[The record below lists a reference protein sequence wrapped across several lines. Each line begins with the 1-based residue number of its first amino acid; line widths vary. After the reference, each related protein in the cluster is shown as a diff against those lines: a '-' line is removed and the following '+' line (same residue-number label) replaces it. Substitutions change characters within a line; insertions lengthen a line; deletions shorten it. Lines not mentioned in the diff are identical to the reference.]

1 MKIGVRWMTLL
12 AIASSAMLPRGASA
26 VEVAGKWVAEITG
39 PMLLEPAYARVTLE
53 RTGDTLGGTW
63 SSYNLKGTVSGS
75 SVTMT
80 LTDTEGHDAGA
91 VTGKIDGDA
100 GLGSGTMAGLGRRAG
115 AGTAAGGRA
124 PMPQEISWRLSR
136 ELVPPAKPREI
147 NYDPTTFQA
156 YYYAGN
162 KPGLH
167 IFPGDI
173 VHTWAPDSAGT
184 DKSLKRVALGGDA
197 NIGPIYVEGALP
209 GDTLVVHL
217 IKIAPNRPTARQGSR
232 LQQYAVTP
240 AYNLAAHYDQ
250 RFNGEYQLDN
260 TTGIAVLSQP
270 TPALKN
276 FRVKMEPML
285 GCISVAP
292 AGFEAYGGTHLGPY
306 GGNLDYNGVVS
317 GTTMYFPV
325 FHPGALFGF
334 GDGHAAMG
342 DGEVTQTGL
351 ETSMAV
357 DFSVEVIKGYQT
369 PQVREEDK
377 DFIISF
383 GVAGSLQEALKAS
396 TAQLATWIKHDYG
409 LTDSEVALFLGAE
422 MQYNVTELV
431 DPEFDVVAK
440 VPKSALAMLTPVA
453 SK

>member
-1 MKIGVRWMTLL
+1 MIMRVRWATMLVVIGT
-12 AIASSAMLPRGASA
+12 AMLHPRAWA
-26 VEVAGKWVAEITG
+26 AEVEGRWVAEMTG
-39 PMLLEPAYARVTLE
+39 ATLLEPAYARVTLE
-53 RTGDTLGGTW
+53 RSGETLSGTW
-63 SSYNLKGTVSGS
+63 GSNTVKGTVKGS
-75 SVTMT
+75 SVTIA
-80 LTDTEGHDAGA
+80 LSDAEGRDAGA
-91 VTGKIDGDA
+91 VTGKIA
-100 GLGSGTMAGLGRRAG
+100 GETGAGAGTMAGLGRRGGG
-115 AGTAAGGRA
+115 AGAGGRA
-124 PMPQEISWRLSR
+124 PVPQEISWQLTR
-136 ELVPPAKPREI
+136 ELVPPAKPRDV

-162 KPGLH
+162 KPGIH

-184 DKSLKRVALGGDA
+184 DKNLKRVALGGDA

-217 IKIAPNRPTARQGSR
+217 IKIEPNRSTARQGSR
-232 LQQYAVTP
+232 IQQYAVMP
-240 AYNLAAHYDQ
+240 AYNLAAKYDQ
-250 RFNGEYQLDN
+250 RFDGEWQLDN
-260 TTGIAVLSQP
+260 ATGYAVLSNP

-276 FRVKMEPML
+276 FKLKMNPML

-292 AGFEAYGGTHLGPY
+292 AGFEAFGGTHLGPY
-306 GGNLDYNGVVS
+306 GGNLDYNDVVS

-334 GDGHAAMG
+334 GDGHAAIG

-369 PQVREEDK
+369 QGVREEDN

-383 GVAGSLQEALKAS
+383 GVAGSLEEALKVS

-409 LTDSEVALFLGAE
+409 LNDSEVALFLGGE

-431 DPEFDVVAK
+431 DPEFDVVSK
-440 VPKSALAMLTPVA
+440 VPKSALAMLTGTPA
-453 SK
+453 K